1 MKTYCLLL
9 NLAFSISLVLLTG
22 SCSKDDDPK
31 GHTGIPESEL
41 PQRIQNYVHELLP
54 GESYLLA
61 EKIADEANRTYT
73 YHLTYEEDTKLIFD
87 ETGNWLEIYIS
98 NRSLPPYLKEQYKDI
113 FYRIEKDFQE
123 TVCRLTKA
131 SYGITFELEDGRLLA
146 FPDND
151 ATLIGFEQIGF
162 EDNTDPEQILPVQ
175 MRSFVRTYFPE
186 ATIRNIV
193 RPALGSLATS
203 EFSYKV
209 WLDNSFVVTYDTQG
223 QWKNVSSTEKKILP
237 TAFIQS
243 FPEEVITFL
252 QENYPSMNL
261 ISAEVIIE
269 PNTLQYYFDTDDIY
283 SFGIGI
289 DNPNKPVRI
298 PSIEIQNFAKTY
310 FDTGNL
316 SISLRSQNE
325 NLFVVSLQNGFNFA
339 MNSAGEWL
347 YIDGHGY
354 SLDEMEKPIIPEEI
368 ITNTEKTYNT
378 KITAIYKKTEGA
390 EIYYELWGTNGNFYI
405 SRAGEITEGGTL
417 SFSAYEKAY
426 RYVRYHYPIE
436 AHLTSI
442 SNNWKGFTFKF
453 PNGQEVHFDQDG
465 NFIED

>member
-9 NLAFSISLVLLTG
+9 NLALSISLVLFTG
-22 SCSKDDDPK
+22 SCSEDDDPK

-73 YHLTYEEDTKLIFD
+73 YHLTYEEDTKLVFD
-87 ETGNWLEIYIS
+87 EAGDWLEIYIS
-98 NRSLPPYLKEQYKDI
+98 DRALPPYLKKQYKDI
-113 FYRIEKDFQE
+113 FYKIEKDFQE

-131 SYGITFELEDGRLLA
+131 SYGITFELKDGQLLA

-151 ATLIGFEQIGF
+151 ATLIGLEQIGF
-162 EDNTDPEQILPVQ
+162 EGNTDPEQILSVK
-175 MRSFVRTYFPE
+175 MYSFIRTYFPE
-186 ATIRNIV
+186 ATVRNIV
-193 RPALGSLATS
+193 RPSSGSLATS

-209 WLDNSFVVTYDTQG
+209 WLDNSFVITYDMQG
-223 QWKNVSSTEKKILP
+223 QWKNVISTEKKSLP

-261 ISAEVIIE
+261 ISVEVITE
-269 PNTLQYYFDTDDIY
+269 PDTLQYYFKTDDIY

-289 DNPNKPVRI
+289 DNPNKPITI
-298 PSIEIQNFAKTY
+298 PNLEIRSFARTHFNAETLCITFSSENK
-310 FDTGNL
+310 
-316 SISLRSQNE
+316 

-347 YIDGHGY
+347 YVDGHGY
-354 SLDEMEKPIIPEEI
+354 PVDKMEKPVIPEEI

-378 KITAIYKKTEGA
+378 KITAIYKKTEEA
-390 EIYYELWGTNGNFYI
+390 EIYYELWGTNGSSYI
-405 SRAGEITEGGTL
+405 SRAGEITEGEPL

-436 AHLTSI
+436 VHFTPVP
-442 SNNWKGFTFKF
+442 NDRKGYTFQF
-453 PNGQEVHFDQDG
+453 SHGQEVHFDREG
-465 NFIED
+465 NFIGD